1 MYPRFVE
8 VHEAEDDQS
17 EISVNVDNIINF
29 HVDEDGETIIEVT
42 DGSFY
47 RIAESYDELK
57 ALITETGCLIH
68 KADPRLERTPVSW
81 DDLCRM
87 EMIGEPVFNS
97 NTRRWMLLIDSASD
111 GSWIQLVN
119 HAGGQE
125 QWIQHDAQR
134 FPLYRMMKG

>member
-8 VHEAEDDQS
+8 VHEAGDDQS

-81 DDLCRM
+81 DDLCRVD
-87 EMIGEPVFNS
+87 MIGEPVFNS
-97 NTRRWMLLIDSASD
+97 NTRRWMLLIDSAAD
-111 GSWIQLVN
+111 NSWITLVN
-119 HAGGQE
+119 HSGGQE
-125 QWIQHDAQR
+125 QWIQHDVQR
-134 FPLYRMMKG
+134 FPLYRMQK